1 MPPALQDRMIAEAD
15 ARTPGNQFEVHDIDT
30 SHFPN
35 AAGMA
40 QFVEVLDRVGQSLS

>member
-1 MPPALQDRMIAEAD
+1 MIAEAD
-15 ARTPGNQFEVHDIDT
+15 ARTPGTRFEVHDIDT

-40 QFVEVLDRVGQSLS
+40 QFVEVLDKVGQSLS